1 MSSAVLT
8 AGTVMDASAGH
19 LNDIN
24 KSLYTYA
31 VQIPYLRTALHELEE
46 EFQLNEIPVV
56 DTESTVIGIDAG
68 VSVLAFNS
76 TPALP
81 ADLVEPIKLWESAR
95 GTNLFVPMTPS
106 RAYPIDLTGISTNEL
121 GLWVWE
127 NQQIKFI
134 PANANNDVRIEYRR
148 NLFANI
154 VDENSSINIINAQTY
169 LEYRNAALCA
179 RFIGE
184 DVERS
189 NELNGYAGQAL
200 DRALGISVKTRQN
213 TAVRRRPFRR
223 GYKRRNG

>member
-1 MSSAVLT
+1 MSSAVLI
-8 AGTVMDASAGH
+8 AKTVMDASAGH

-24 KSLYTYA
+24 RSLYTYA

-46 EFQLNEIPVV
+46 EFQLNEVPVV
-56 DTESTVIGIDAG
+56 DTESTVIQVNAG
-68 VSVLAFNS
+68 VSILGFN
-76 TPALP
+76 TIPALP

-95 GTNLFVPMTPS
+95 GTNIFVPMSPS

-148 NLFANI
+148 NLFTSI
-154 VDENSSINIINAQTY
+154 IDENSSINVINAQTY

-179 RFIGE
+179 EFIAE
-184 DVERS
+184 DKERAAS
-189 NELNGYAGQAL
+189 LNGNAGMAL

-213 TAVRRRPFRR
+213 IAVRRRPFRR